1 MPDSPTPPHAQGGK
15 QPPRRR
21 RPGQKLTPQERKD
34 AQARFLLS
42 FARVGV
48 VKTACGEAG
57 IHRDTLY
64 QWLEHDEP
72 FSVRYHQAE
81 KDAGDVLYAEA
92 FRRAVEGTQKAVVS
106 MGRVVSVDGAPLVE
120 REYSDML
127 LINLLRAR
135 DPRFRQKSQVELTG
149 ADGGPMQTQTTLDL
163 AAVQAALQAAFADDP
178 EGRYAAAAALAQLAH
193 GANSAPKPA

>member
-1 MPDSPTPPHAQGGK
+1 
-15 QPPRRR
+15 
-21 RPGQKLTPQERKD
+21 
-34 AQARFLLS
+34 
-42 FARVGV
+42 
-48 VKTACGEAG
+48 
-57 IHRDTLY
+57 
-64 QWLEHDEP
+64 
-72 FSVRYHQAE
+72 
-81 KDAGDVLYAEA
+81 
-92 FRRAVEGTQKAVVS
+92 VEGTEKAVVS
-106 MGRVVSVDGAPLVE
+106 MGRAVDVNGAPLVE

-193 GANSAPKPA
+193 RAHGTERTPKPA